1 MKGEGGDEEIKLHG
15 NRLVLAGQT
24 AAVYCSTLCRRAHAK
39 LKAPSRPVLLC
50 PGPRQRLVEKCRR
63 LPIWMRVIAA
73 LAACLLIKVLL
84 PSSPSGVPASRSL
97 AAPIATSQPQHGP
110 NSPPTQATATQ
121 HAPAAKPPL
130 STSSAGGS
138 VTVPGGSRVSTADLR
153 AALSAS
159 QPPSHP
165 APPAEA
171 APEKSAGKPAS
182 KPAGK
187 PAGKPGQA
195 AAAAV
200 PGPACK
206 PASKFD
212 TAFEKCDTSCLVTA
226 KKFHCTLCK
235 CKTCGFCVAS
245 VSNAGDGKAGSH
257 AEQPR
262 GKAQDAKGGA
272 HGSKVPATQK
282 F

>member
-1 MKGEGGDEEIKLHG
+1 M
-15 NRLVLAGQT
+15 
-24 AAVYCSTLCRRAHAK
+24 
-39 LKAPSRPVLLC
+39 LL
-50 PGPRQRLVEKCRR
+50 PQ
-63 LPIWMRVIAA
+63 
-73 LAACLLIKVLL
+73 VLL

-97 AAPIATSQPQHGP
+97 AAPITTSQPQHGP

-171 APEKSAGKPAS
+171 APGKSAGKPAS

-226 KKFHCTLCK
+226 KKVTAARTQTEPPSSRLK
-235 CKTCGFCVAS
+235 
-245 VSNAGDGKAGSH
+245 VSQRKH
-257 AEQPR
+257 
-262 GKAQDAKGGA
+262 
-272 HGSKVPATQK
+272 
-282 F
+282 